1 MILLER
7 VKKMNKEEFINKL
20 RKRLNI
26 LEDGEIEDIV
36 SEYEGYIDEKV
47 SLGKTEEEA
56 VKELGDFEEIV
67 SDLLSA
73 YKLKTSKDDNFF
85 NSLLS
90 KIGSFIDKFMD
101 SLNEKSGRDII
112 KILIEVVLILF
123 LICLLKIPFAMIR
136 DLGTDIFEEL
146 IRPIGYVFAS
156 IWTFIIEVSY
166 IIVAVIFFIK
176 MIEKRCFKEISEEI
190 TTIRDKEEKKSKKEK
205 TKSKKE
211 EPIAEVKKEKVIKEK
226 RATHTFSDTLTDIC
240 IWILKFI
247 VIMIAIGIIFYLIGM
262 SVALGLAIYLL
273 INGVSYYGIFLLILV
288 LFLGGALLLELCIN
302 FVFNRHTKALP
313 FFTKLIVIIVL
324 TGISLTMSAVEVANT
339 EIIYGTRNMETKTLT
354 KEIEMT
360 NNLYLYGYDKVV
372 IDNNLKNKIKIEY
385 IYPNF
390 NDNTEIEILLNHCH
404 SDGYCL
410 DTNVV
415 HASWNKEYLKKL
427 IENLKQQKLYTYD
440 FYLEK
445 VIYISEENYKTL
457 EQNNHNGYYPDEN
470 IGSYTFEQTFNIL
483 NIAESNDENYLYYT
497 LRKFQD
503 ENIETVQIPKSVS
516 SNITETGLYKFTF
529 ECSNDRPHNIKSI
542 FNNSKIINVEKVNTK
557 EAD

>member
-211 EPIAEVKKEKVIKEK
+211 EKLDKKEKVEKVEKASKSDKKEEKNIKIINGK

-302 FVFNRHTKALP
+302 FF
-313 FFTKLIVIIVL
+313 
-324 TGISLTMSAVEVANT
+324 
-339 EIIYGTRNMETKTLT
+339 
-354 KEIEMT
+354 
-360 NNLYLYGYDKVV
+360 
-372 IDNNLKNKIKIEY
+372 
-385 IYPNF
+385 
-390 NDNTEIEILLNHCH
+390 
-404 SDGYCL
+404 
-410 DTNVV
+410 
-415 HASWNKEYLKKL
+415 
-427 IENLKQQKLYTYD
+427 
-440 FYLEK
+440 
-445 VIYISEENYKTL
+445 
-457 EQNNHNGYYPDEN
+457 
-470 IGSYTFEQTFNIL
+470 
-483 NIAESNDENYLYYT
+483 
-497 LRKFQD
+497 
-503 ENIETVQIPKSVS
+503 
-516 SNITETGLYKFTF
+516 
-529 ECSNDRPHNIKSI
+529 
-542 FNNSKIINVEKVNTK
+542 
-557 EAD
+557 